1 MGKAMPKLV
10 SWNVNGIRAAQR
22 KGFLDWLNA
31 TQPDIVGIQETKAQP
46 DQLDDELRSPAGY
59 HSYWAS
65 AEKKGY
71 SGVALYSRVE
81 PKSVT
86 VGLGIPDYDSEGRT
100 LVAEYDD
107 FVFITAYFP
116 NGQADL
122 ARLPYK
128 MQYKADFLSYCNNL
142 RQQGK
147 GVIFCGD
154 VNTSHMPIDLARP
167 KANEKN
173 TGFLP
178 EERVWIDQLVGEGYV
193 DTFRHLNPE
202 LEGAY
207 SWWSMR
213 SGARERNIGW
223 RLDYFFISPDLLD
236 RVVSAEIYAD
246 VLGSDHCPVGLT
258 LK

>member
-1 MGKAMPKLV
+1 
-10 SWNVNGIRAAQR
+10 
-22 KGFLDWLNA
+22 
-31 TQPDIVGIQETKAQP
+31 
-46 DQLDDELRSPAGY
+46 
-59 HSYWAS
+59 
-65 AEKKGY
+65 
-71 SGVALYSRVE
+71 
-81 PKSVT
+81 
-86 VGLGIPDYDSEGRT
+86 
-100 LVAEYDD
+100 
-107 FVFITAYFP
+107 
-116 NGQADL
+116 
-122 ARLPYK
+122 
-128 MQYKADFLSYCNNL
+128 L
-142 RQQGK
+142 RQEGK

-178 EERVWIDQLVGEGYV
+178 EERVWIDQIIAEGYIY
-193 DTFRHLNPE
+193 TFRHVNPE

-213 SGARERNIGW
+213 SGARQRNIGW

-236 RVVSAEIYAD
+236 RMVTAEIYAD

>member
-1 MGKAMPKLV
+1 MSKLYT
-10 SWNVNGIRAAQR
+10 WNVNGIRAAQR
-22 KGFLDWLNA
+22 KGFLDWLQS
-31 TQPDIVGIQETKAQP
+31 TQPDILGLQETKAHP
-46 DQLDDELRSPAGY
+46 DQLDDELRNPPGY
-59 HSYWAS
+59 HTYWAS
-65 AEKKGY
+65 ADKKGY
-71 SGVALYSRVE
+71 SGVALYSKTE
-81 PKSVT
+81 PKSVQ
-86 VGLGIPDYDSEGRT
+86 VGLGISDFDSEGRT
-100 LVAEYDD
+100 IVADYGD

-116 NGQADL
+116 NGGADHS
-122 ARLPYK
+122 RIPFK
-128 MQYKADFLSYCNNL
+128 MQYKADFHKFCNDL
-142 RQQGK
+142 RAQGK

>member
-1 MGKAMPKLV
+1 MLKLI

-22 KGFLDWLNA
+22 KGFLDWLA
-31 TQPDIVGIQETKAQP
+31 EAQPDILGVQETKAQP
-46 DQLDDELRSPAGY
+46 DQLDDELRSPEDY
-59 HSYWAS
+59 HTFWAS
-65 AEKKGY
+65 AKKKGY
-71 SGVALYSRVE
+71 SGVALYSRPE
-81 PKSVT
+81 PESVQ
-86 VGLGIPDYDSEGRT
+86 VGLGIDEYDDEGRT
-100 LVAEYDD
+100 LVADYGD

-122 ARLPYK
+122 SRLPYK
-128 MQYKADFLSYCNNL
+128 MRYKTDFLTFCNKL
-142 RQQGK
+142 RAQGK

-167 KANEKN
+167 KQNEKN

-178 EERVWIDQLVGEGYV
+178 EERVWIDQVIAEGYI
-193 DTFRHLNPE
+193 DTFRHFNPE

-223 RLDYFFISPDLLD
+223 RLDYFFISSDLLD
-236 RVVSAEIYAD
+236 RVESVGICTD
-246 VLGSDHCPVGLT
+246 VMGSDHCPVELV